1 MQLATG
7 SLASSS
13 LHFYIRNALFNIRG
27 VRYVLPGFPMTSSQR
42 NRIALITGAG
52 SGIGRQTALRF
63 LDADYRVILAGRTL
77 SKLEETRTLAAD
89 QAMHATAIQV
99 DVSQPDSVAHLF
111 HQVTTQFGRLD
122 VLFNNAGIS
131 PPGDL
136 LEELSFADW
145 QQTIAT
151 NLTGVFLCTQAAFRL
166 MKTQNPQGGRI
177 INNGSISA
185 QVPRPNS
192 APYTASKH
200 AVTGLTKSTA
210 LDGRKYNIACCQ
222 IDIGNAATSMVSEI
236 EAGALQANLTTLKE
250 PTMQVT
256 EAAEAVLYMASL
268 PLSTNI
274 QQMTIMATQM
284 PFIGRG

>member
-1 MQLATG
+1 MQ
-7 SLASSS
+7 
-13 LHFYIRNALFNIRG
+13 
-27 VRYVLPGFPMTSSQR
+27 SSQKD
-42 NRIALITGAG
+42 RIALITGAG
-52 SGIGRQTALRF
+52 SGIGRQTALLF
-63 LDADYRVILAGRTL
+63 LEAGYHVVLAGRTL
-77 SKLEETRTLAAD
+77 AKLEETQAHAAGN
-89 QAMHATAIQV
+89 AARATPVQV
-99 DVSQPDSVAHLF
+99 DVTLPDSVAHLF
-111 HQVTTQFGRLD
+111 QQIASQFGRLD

-136 LEELSFADW
+136 LEHLSFADW

-151 NLTGVFLCTQAAFRL
+151 NLTGVFLCTQEAFRL
-166 MKTQNPQGGRI
+166 MKTQTPQGGRI

-200 AVTGLTKSTA
+200 AVSGLTKSAA

-222 IDIGNAATSMVSEI
+222 IDIGNAATSMVSGI
-236 EAGALQANLTTLKE
+236 QAGALQANLTTMQE
-250 PTMQVT
+250 PTMQVS

-268 PLSTNI
+268 PLSTNV

-284 PFIGRG
+284 PFVGRG

>member
-1 MQLATG
+1 M
-7 SLASSS
+7 
-13 LHFYIRNALFNIRG
+13 I
-27 VRYVLPGFPMTSSQR
+27 TSSKG
-42 NRIALITGAG
+42 RIALITGAG

-63 LDADYRVILAGRTL
+63 LENGYRVILAGRTL
-77 SKLEETRTLAAD
+77 SKLEETQASAAD
-89 QAMHATAIQV
+89 NAAHATPIQV
-99 DVSQPDSVAHLF
+99 DVTQPDDVKNLF
-111 HQVTTQFGRLD
+111 ARIDAQYGRLD

-136 LEELSFADW
+136 LEDLSFDDW

-151 NLTGVFLCTQAAFRL
+151 NLTGVFLCTQEAFRL
-166 MKTQNPQGGRI
+166 MKSQSPQGGRI

-200 AVTGLTKSTA
+200 AVSGLTKSTA

-222 IDIGNAATSMVSEI
+222 LDIGNAATSMVSKI
-236 EAGALQANLTTLKE
+236 QVGALQANLTTLSE
-250 PTMQVT
+250 PTMQVA
-256 EAAEAVLYMASL
+256 EAADAVLFMANL
-268 PLSTNI
+268 PLETNV